1 MTHNPTNEQ
10 RKTVEA
16 LAGYGVPEL
25 NIASVI
31 GIDPKTLRKHYRHEL
46 DTAFITANA
55 RVAQSLFKMATEG
68 QNVAAAIFWMKAR
81 AKWTEKQSIEVTTLS
96 KLPEHVID
104 TLIAAFG
111 VIDAEGLAGGRAS
124 EGEDAAATAK
134 ADTAH

>member
-1 MTHNPTNEQ
+1 MTHHPTTEQ

-81 AKWTEKQSIEVTTLS
+81 AGWTEKQSIEVTTNAER
-96 KLPEHVID
+96 PITEY
-104 TLIAAFG
+104 T
-111 VIDAEGLAGGRAS
+111 DAELVRLIGSRR
-124 EGEDAAATAK
+124 EGSDGTAK
-134 ADTAH
+134 PKESPAKPH